1 MYIIAQN
8 YHWGGGGVSQVQG
21 IRTSNLKSKQVIS
34 SLN

>member
-1 MYIIAQN
+1 MYIITQN
-8 YHWGGGGVSQVQG
+8 YHWGGGVSQVQG

>member
-8 YHWGGGGVSQVQG
+8 YHWGGVSQVQG